1 MDFLY
6 QIIEIVIS
14 GLANG
19 SVYAV
24 MSVGL
29 TLVYGVARV
38 FNWAYGSF
46 YTWAAYFAFYLFSLF
61 AGMNYFLVIL
71 GVALFMFIFGL
82 LAERVAVRPLLA
94 RPDWQITTMLTTLGL
109 ALFLDNSVVAIFG
122 PRTKTLPHLFEGH
135 VSLGPLIISMRDI
148 GVFLIAISVL
158 VALELFLTKTRQGM
172 VIRATSQDTMGAQI
186 VGIPVKRIF
195 SLTFAISAV
204 LAGISSI
211 LLVTK
216 YFMSPLGGW
225 DILIKAFIIVAFG
238 GLGSVRGTLYAAFI
252 LGLVE
257 AFVGWMVGFQWVM
270 VIWFAVL
277 ISILVIRPQ
286 GLSGKWA

>member
-1 MDFLY
+1 MDLLR
-6 QIIEIVIS
+6 QIAEVVIS

-46 YTWAAYFAFYLFSLF
+46 YTWAAYFAFLLFMLF
-61 AGMNYFLVIL
+61 PRMNYLLVIIS
-71 GVALFMFIFGL
+71 VAVIMFVFGL
-82 LAERVAVRPLLA
+82 LAERVVIRPLLA

-109 ALFLDNSVVAIFG
+109 ALFLDNSIVAAFG
-122 PRTKTLPHLFEGH
+122 PRTKTLPPLFEGH
-135 VSLGPLIISMRDI
+135 VTLGTLTVSIRDI
-148 GVFLIAISVL
+148 GVLLIAISVI
-158 VALELFLTKTRQGM
+158 VALEFFLAKTRQGM
-172 VIRATSQDTMGAQI
+172 VIRATSQDTLGAQI

-204 LAGISSI
+204 LVGISSI

-225 DILIKAFIIVAFG
+225 DILIRAFIIVAFG
-238 GLGSVRGTLYAAFI
+238 GLGSVRGTFYAAFI

-257 AFVGWMVGFQWVM
+257 AFVGWLVGFQWVM

-277 ISILVIRPQ
+277 LVILAVRPQ
-286 GLSGKWA
+286 GLAGK

>member
-1 MDFLY
+1 MDLLR
-6 QIIEIVIS
+6 QIAEVVIS

-46 YTWAAYFAFYLFSLF
+46 YTWAAYFAFLLFMLF
-61 AGMNYFLVIL
+61 PRMNYLLVIIS
-71 GVALFMFIFGL
+71 VALIMFVFGL
-82 LAERVAVRPLLA
+82 LAERVVIRPLLA

-109 ALFLDNSVVAIFG
+109 ALFLDNSIVAAFG
-122 PRTKTLPHLFEGH
+122 PRTKTLPPLFEGH
-135 VSLGPLIISMRDI
+135 VTLGTLTVSIRDI
-148 GVFLIAISVL
+148 GVLLIAISVI
-158 VALELFLTKTRQGM
+158 VALEFFLAKTRQGM
-172 VIRATSQDTMGAQI
+172 VIRATSQDTLGAQI

-204 LAGISSI
+204 LVGISSI

-238 GLGSVRGTLYAAFI
+238 GLGSVRGTFYAAFI

-257 AFVGWMVGFQWVM
+257 AFVGWLVGFQWVM

-277 ISILVIRPQ
+277 LVILAVRPQ
-286 GLSGKWA
+286 GLAGKWA

>member
-1 MDFLY
+1 MDLLR
-6 QIIEIVIS
+6 QIAEVVIS

-46 YTWAAYFAFYLFSLF
+46 YTWAAYFAFLLFMLF
-61 AGMNYFLVIL
+61 PRMNYLLVIIS
-71 GVALFMFIFGL
+71 VALIMFVFGL
-82 LAERVAVRPLLA
+82 LAERVVIRPLLA

-109 ALFLDNSVVAIFG
+109 ALFLDNSVVAAFG
-122 PRTKTLPHLFEGH
+122 PRTKTLPPLFEGH
-135 VSLGPLIISMRDI
+135 VTLGTLTVSIRDI
-148 GVFLIAISVL
+148 GVLLIAISVI
-158 VALELFLTKTRQGM
+158 VALEFFLAKTRQGM
-172 VIRATSQDTMGAQI
+172 VIRATSQDTLGAQI

-204 LAGISSI
+204 LVGISSI

-238 GLGSVRGTLYAAFI
+238 GLGSVRGTFYAAFI

-257 AFVGWMVGFQWVM
+257 AFVGWLVGFQWVM

-277 ISILVIRPQ
+277 LVILAVRPQ
-286 GLSGKWA
+286 GLAGKWA

>member
-1 MDFLY
+1 MVLLR
-6 QIIEIVIS
+6 QIAEVVIS

-24 MSVGL
+24 MAVGL
-29 TLVYGVARV
+29 TLVYGVSRV

-46 YTWAAYFAFYLFSLF
+46 YTWAAYFAFLLFMLF
-61 AGMNYFLVIL
+61 PTMNYLLVIL
-71 GVALFMFIFGL
+71 GVALFMFVFGL
-82 LAERVAVRPLLA
+82 LAERIVIRPLLA

-109 ALFLDNSVVAIFG
+109 ALFLDNSVVALFG

-135 VSLGPLIISMRDI
+135 VTFGTFIVSIRDI
-148 GVFLIAISVL
+148 GVLLIAISVL
-158 VALELFLTKTRQGM
+158 VALELFLSKTRQGM
-172 VIRATSQDTMGAQI
+172 VIRATSQDTLGAQI
-186 VGIPVKRIF
+186 VGIPVKRVF

-204 LAGISSI
+204 LVGISSI

-238 GLGSVRGTLYAAFI
+238 GLGSVRGTFYAAFI

-257 AFVGWMVGFQWVM
+257 ASVGWLIGFQWVM
-270 VIWFAVL
+270 VVWFAVL
-277 ISILVIRPQ
+277 LIILAIRPQ
-286 GLSGKWA
+286 GLAGKWA